1 MSKIQI
7 KYERMFQRSI
17 IVSNRSFNINWSVW
31 LVSLSCRWMKWE
43 KSETF
48 WRESRKNTIYQLL
61 LNGPKIASAWRGA
74 VFNFLNTMG
83 LNYFWFWFLK
93 SKRYLSCT
101 SQVFTRVNS
110 EFISRSPH
118 KNNQYESW
126 IFEKKFCLFNFW
138 ENIYVYLLGKSLK

>member
-1 MSKIQI
+1 MLQMD
-7 KYERMFQRSI
+7 EVRE
-17 IVSNRSFNINWSVW
+17 VW
-31 LVSLSCRWMKWE
+31 NLSE
-43 KSETF
+43 
-48 WRESRKNTIYQLL
+48 RESRKNTIYQLL

-93 SKRYLSCT
+93 SKRYLRCT

-138 ENIYVYLLGKSLK
+138 ENIYVQKYSRLRCLLRVKGLVIGFYLGWSGHTLLIRKI

>member
-1 MSKIQI
+1 
-7 KYERMFQRSI
+7 MFQRSI

-48 WRESRKNTIYQLL
+48 RRESRKNTIYQLL